1 MELVGT
7 SSPERPPEASD
18 VLPTAKLNDN
28 LPILP
33 QDVSVLSLVD
43 FRYTSGTCA
52 ASFYLRYRDRFAA
65 CLAKRGERRPEDGNC
80 LDEDE
85 RLGPAGEDLLL
96 LHVLGLID
104 RRLPAHVRDLY
115 SPRLGDSR
123 SRRLV
128 DFRYQYRTCT
138 VPYCQ
143 SVEVFLFFD
152 SFSIF
157 SFKFILGDKLTSI
170 CSMLLFMTNIFFKR
184 FLGGLECVDHS
195 FAYGVSP
202 ILYV

>member
-1 MELVGT
+1 MAFVGT

-18 VLPTAKLNDN
+18 VPIAKLNEN

-52 ASFYLRYRDRFAA
+52 ASFYLRYRDRFTA
-65 CLAKRGERRPEDGNC
+65 CLAKRGERWPEDGKC
-80 LDEDE
+80 LTEDE

-115 SPRLGDSR
+115 SPRLGDGR

-128 DFRYQYRTCT
+128 DFRYTGT
-138 VPYCQ
+138 VPYLM
-143 SVEVFLFFD
+143 SVRRSSVADPGSGSGMNNMDHISESLVT
-152 SFSIF
+152 IF
-157 SFKFILGDKLTSI
+157 WAKVRT
-170 CSMLLFMTNIFFKR
+170 
-184 FLGGLECVDHS
+184 
-195 FAYGVSP
+195 
-202 ILYV
+202 

>member
-1 MELVGT
+1 MEPVET

-18 VLPTAKLNDN
+18 VPTAKLTEN

-33 QDVSVLSLVD
+33 PDVSVLSLVD

-52 ASFYLRYRDRFAA
+52 ASFYLCYRDRFTN
-65 CLAKRGERRPEDGNC
+65 CLAKKGERWPENGNY

-115 SPRLGDSR
+115 GPRLGDSG

-128 DFRYQYRTCT
+128 DFRYPHYRTFT

-143 SVEVFLFFD
+143 LK
-152 SFSIF
+152 IF
-157 SFKFILGDKLTSI
+157 WAG
-170 CSMLLFMTNIFFKR
+170 
-184 FLGGLECVDHS
+184 
-195 FAYGVSP
+195 
-202 ILYV
+202 

>member
-1 MELVGT
+1 MMAFIGA

-18 VLPTAKLNDN
+18 VLPTAKLTEN

-33 QDVSVLSLVD
+33 PDVSVLSLVD

-52 ASFYLRYRDRFAA
+52 ASFYLRYRDRFTA
-65 CLAKRGERRPEDGNC
+65 CLAKKGERRPEDGNC
-80 LDEDE
+80 LADEDE

-115 SPRLGDSR
+115 GPRLDDSR

-128 DFRYQYRTCT
+128 DFRYRYRTCT
-138 VPYCQ
+138 RVPNCQ
-143 SVEVFLFFD
+143 SVEVFYALILFPY
-152 SFSIF
+152 
-157 SFKFILGDKLTSI
+157 LHQ
-170 CSMLLFMTNIFFKR
+170 FFAVVVIR
-184 FLGGLECVDHS
+184 I
-195 FAYGVSP
+195 AYFWV
-202 ILYV
+202 IRIRIR

>member
-1 MELVGT
+1 MMAFVGT
-7 SSPERPPEASD
+7 SSPERPPEAAD
-18 VLPTAKLNDN
+18 VPIAKLNQN

-65 CLAKRGERRPEDGNC
+65 CLARKGERWPEDGNC
-80 LDEDE
+80 LTENE

-115 SPRLGDSR
+115 SPRLGDSS

-128 DFRYQYRTCT
+128 DFRYRYRTVRYHRT
-138 VPYCQ
+138 
-143 SVEVFLFFD
+143 
-152 SFSIF
+152 
-157 SFKFILGDKLTSI
+157 
-170 CSMLLFMTNIFFKR
+170 
-184 FLGGLECVDHS
+184 
-195 FAYGVSP
+195 
-202 ILYV
+202 

>member
-18 VLPTAKLNDN
+18 DVPIAKFNEN
-28 LPILP
+28 LPILS

-52 ASFYLRYRDRFAA
+52 ASFYLRYRDRFTA
-65 CLAKRGERRPEDGNC
+65 CLAKKGERWPEDGNQP
-80 LDEDE
+80 LADDE

-104 RRLPAHVRDLY
+104 RRLPAHVRDVY
-115 SPRLGDSR
+115 SPRLDDSG

-128 DFRYQYRTCT
+128 DFRYRYT
-138 VPYCQ
+138 VPNL
-143 SVEVFLFFD
+143 S
-152 SFSIF
+152 
-157 SFKFILGDKLTSI
+157 FILFYFQSSALFPYLYS
-170 CSMLLFMTNIFFKR
+170 SLL
-184 FLGGLECVDHS
+184 S
-195 FAYGVSP
+195 
-202 ILYV
+202 

>member
-1 MELVGT
+1 MEPVET
-7 SSPERPPEASD
+7 SSPERLPEASD
-18 VLPTAKLNDN
+18 VPTAKLNEN

-33 QDVSVLSLVD
+33 PDVSVLSLVD

-52 ASFYLRYRDRFAA
+52 ASFYLRYRDRFTA
-65 CLAKRGERRPEDGNC
+65 CLAKKGERRPEDGNI
-80 LDEDE
+80 LTEDE

-128 DFRYQYRTCT
+128 DFRYRYRTCT
-138 VPYCQ
+138 RVPNCQ
-143 SVEVFLFFD
+143 SVEVFYSLILFPYLHSSFCSGGD
-152 SFSIF
+152 VFGSFESGSVCQRYGSGSFSDLIKVL
-157 SFKFILGDKLTSI
+157 S
-170 CSMLLFMTNIFFKR
+170 
-184 FLGGLECVDHS
+184 GLK
-195 FAYGVSP
+195 
-202 ILYV
+202 